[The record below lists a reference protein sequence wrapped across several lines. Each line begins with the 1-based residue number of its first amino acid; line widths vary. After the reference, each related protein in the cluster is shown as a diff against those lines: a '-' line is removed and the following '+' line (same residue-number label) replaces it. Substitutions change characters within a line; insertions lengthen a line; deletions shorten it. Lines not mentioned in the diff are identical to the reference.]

1 MVDSVNFHS
10 NEIMAKM
17 PKLANKQIG
26 FRANDNNNLERTP
39 KQDSVEIS
47 SEDKEN
53 HTLRNL
59 GIGAVVATGLAVAG
73 DFAFAKGKHVK
84 KLFKQGEEAAQ
95 KEVKSLED
103 DFGRVAKEEENIAS
117 RGSMGQD
124 IYDPFDPANKLDPL
138 SPYYEN
144 TANKGVFGQDI
155 YNPADPMNKMDI
167 SSPYYDGGLGSSN
180 GYGSGFGGDGFGS
193 SGFGY

>member
-1 MVDSVNFHS
+1 MVDNISFHS
-10 NEIMAKM
+10 NEIKANL
-17 PKLANKQIG
+17 PITTNKQIG
-26 FRANDNNNLERTP
+26 FKANDNNNLERTP

-47 SEDKEN
+47 RDNEN
-53 HTLRNL
+53 HTLRNI

-73 DFAFAKGKHVK
+73 DFALAKGKHVK

-103 DFGRVAKEEENIAS
+103 DLGRVAKEEENIAS